1 MLDAMLK
8 CRNCATYLAGMTR
21 HINDGIECLSG
32 KRREA
37 VRCVAVHGYEACVV
51 RNFSGEASC
60 GARYV
65 MAHCAG
71 MGGNCAPE
79 KLRATE
85 DQQTHLRPQ
94 RKSLIGQNIIRIPG
108 AHFSAPDDDARRWMP
123 EV

>member
-8 CRNCATYLAGMTR
+8 CRNCATHLAGMTR
-21 HINDGIECLSG
+21 HVNDGIECLSG

-37 VRCVAVHGYEACVV
+37 VRCVAVHRYEACVV
-51 RNFSGEASC
+51 RNFSGDASC

-65 MAHCAG
+65 MAYRAG

-94 RKSLIGQNIIRIPG
+94 RKSLIGQNIIRIPD
-108 AHFSAPDDDARRWMP
+108 AQVSAPDDDARRWMP